1 MTTDGGTSSVPR
13 RCPNCDYVL
22 PPGRQTVCPNCHHS
36 LILDEEDD
44 QPEPTAS
51 KDLLQKPTQTSDKT
65 ETAIPP
71 AIPPTSQ
78 PEAVPG
84 VVCKACGHVNP
95 PTQIRCERCATL
107 LREEPAAT
115 PPRAPPLEPAPR
127 RAGRLVFLVV
137 GALVLALILGSA
149 AYVVAR
155 RPWAS
160 GGSEPSTPVSTSTT
174 APAKLKPV
182 AKKAIRAKASSTH
195 PPDVFNYDV
204 TNTLDGDPT
213 TAWHSDGDVVGAFAR
228 VTLTYTFS
236 SPIRLRA
243 IDVHNGYQRSTASFY
258 RNSRVRR
265 LLISTDATKHRFALR
280 DRRGKQRL
288 SFDFGQTKRV
298 VFTVEAVY
306 RDRETRYKDCAISE
320 VRFFRI

>member
-1 MTTDGGTSSVPR
+1 MTTDGGTSSVTR

-51 KDLLQKPTQTSDKT
+51 RDLLQKPTQTSDNT
-65 ETAIPP
+65 ETPIPP
-71 AIPPTSQ
+71 AVPPTSQ

-107 LREEPAAT
+107 LVEEPGPT
-115 PPRAPPLEPAPR
+115 PPLPPPEPAPR
-127 RAGRLVFLVV
+127 RTGRLVFLVV

-149 AYVVAR
+149 AYLVMR
-155 RPWAS
+155 RPWTS
-160 GGSEPSTPVSTSTT
+160 GGSEPSPSASTSTT

-182 AKKAIRAKASSTH
+182 AKKTIHAKASSTL
-195 PPDVFNYDV
+195 PPDVFSYNV
-204 TNTLDGDPT
+204 TNTFDGDPT
-213 TAWHSDGDVVGAFAR
+213 TAWHSNGNAVGAFAK

-243 IDVHNGYQRSTASFY
+243 IDVYNGYQRSTASFY

-265 LLISTDATKHRFALR
+265 LLIATDTTKHRFELR
-280 DRRGKQRL
+280 DRRGKQRI
-288 SFDFGQTKRV
+288 SFDFGPTKRAV
-298 VFTVEAVY
+298 LTVDAVY
-306 RDRETRYKDCAISE
+306 RDSKTKYKDCAISE
-320 VRFFRI
+320 VTFFRV

>member
-1 MTTDGGTSSVPR
+1 MTTDGGTSSVTR

-44 QPEPTAS
+44 QPEPTVS
-51 KDLLQKPTQTSDKT
+51 KDLLQKPTQTSDNT
-65 ETAIPP
+65 ETPIPP
-71 AIPPTSQ
+71 AVPPTSQ
-78 PEAVPG
+78 PEAAPG
-84 VVCKACGHVNP
+84 VVCKACGHINP

-107 LREEPAAT
+107 LVEEPAAT
-115 PPRAPPLEPAPR
+115 PPRPLPAEPAPR
-127 RAGRLVFLVV
+127 RTGRLVFLVV

-149 AYVVAR
+149 AYLVMR

-160 GGSEPSTPVSTSTT
+160 DGAAPSPSVSTSTT
-174 APAKLKPV
+174 ARTPAKLKPV
-182 AKKAIRAKASSTH
+182 AKKAIHAKASSTL
-195 PPDVFNYDV
+195 PPDVFSYDV

-213 TAWHSDGDVVGAFAR
+213 TAWHSNGNAVGAFAK

-243 IDVHNGYQRSTASFY
+243 IDVYNGYQRSTASFY

-265 LLISTDATKHRFALR
+265 LLISTDATKHRFDLR
-280 DRRGKQRL
+280 DRRGKQRI
-288 SFDFGQTKRV
+288 SFNFGQT
-298 VFTVEAVY
+298 EACGV
-306 RDRETRYKDCAISE
+306 DRRSGLS
-320 VRFFRI
+320 RHPH